1 MDTTEKFT
9 YKLIDYIY
17 DNFIQNEQGN
27 NLEWEQE
34 TFDFVDD
41 NLVIPE
47 YELQIQQNQIDKLKE
62 ENQRLEESY
71 DFLKKSADN
80 YEKVLLDEIR
90 VLRERLAGLS

>member
-17 DNFIQNEQGN
+17 DNFIQNEKGH

-34 TFDFVDD
+34 TFDFVDN

-47 YELQIQQNQIDKLKE
+47 YELQIQ
-62 ENQRLEESY
+62 
-71 DFLKKSADN
+71 
-80 YEKVLLDEIR
+80 
-90 VLRERLAGLS
+90 